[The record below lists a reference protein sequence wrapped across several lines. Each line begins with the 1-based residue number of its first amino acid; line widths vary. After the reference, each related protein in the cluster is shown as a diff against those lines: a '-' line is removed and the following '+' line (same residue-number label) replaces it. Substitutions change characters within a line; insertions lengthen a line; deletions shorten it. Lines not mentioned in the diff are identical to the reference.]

1 MKSII
6 KSIEPCYG
14 TTYIRHINGLYL
26 GMKEGSLALSNERF
40 LWRVESFENNRFFL
54 KEISDHD
61 LAEYWYGKFQ
71 VAVDSG
77 YAEQHWHIYQ
87 KEQNV
92 IIEHADSHMFLF
104 ASNNG
109 LLVLNDGINDN
120 DGYYFRFEDSSL
132 TKGYPYLKLESNTGK
147 IDLRFEH
154 KILNIVNNDWL
165 SNWINDLERAV
176 YSLNRLVGD
185 LPFPKFEIRTYTN
198 CNSWGYIFYGKPIIH
213 INNKDFENEIIR
225 MRKLEKRDISF
236 GTLHEI
242 SHLFDHAS
250 WIFDGEATANM
261 KIPFVLNELNFNV
274 SLSRHQENE
283 TFTYD
288 NYVQEL
294 YKEHGRLDDVKGLFS
309 SALAAKL
316 TEIAKVLGWDVFKQ
330 AFRNFPNMEK
340 ESSMSRFETFI
351 NKLSEYSATNAK
363 EMFSNEEWQTIIN
376 NLS

>member
-1 MKSII
+1 
-6 KSIEPCYG
+6 
-14 TTYIRHINGLYL
+14 
-26 GMKEGSLALSNERF
+26 
-40 LWRVESFENNRFFL
+40 
-54 KEISDHD
+54 
-61 LAEYWYGKFQ
+61 
-71 VAVDSG
+71 
-77 YAEQHWHIYQ
+77 
-87 KEQNV
+87 
-92 IIEHADSHMFLF
+92 
-104 ASNNG
+104 
-109 LLVLNDGINDN
+109 
-120 DGYYFRFEDSSL
+120 
-132 TKGYPYLKLESNTGK
+132 
-147 IDLRFEH
+147 
-154 KILNIVNNDWL
+154 
-165 SNWINDLERAV
+165 
-176 YSLNRLVGD
+176 
-185 LPFPKFEIRTYTN
+185 
-198 CNSWGYIFYGKPIIH
+198 
-213 INNKDFENEIIR
+213 
-225 MRKLEKRDISF
+225 
-236 GTLHEI
+236 
-242 SHLFDHAS
+242 
-250 WIFDGEATANM
+250 M